1 MANDCT
7 TFLNQYKSI
16 AVAKAELGNKRQCPN
31 CGTRFYDLGNDDP
44 ITCIEC
50 EETFV
55 PEVLLKPRRPIPVA
69 EKPAPP
75 KKQVEAEEAKNE
87 ANEES
92 SEELLEKAGND
103 DLLEDDE
110 EEDENIEGI
119 LEVQDDSIDEE
130 LSAEVVIDTNIG
142 GSDEK

>member
-1 MANDCT
+1 MANDGT
-7 TFLNQYKSI
+7 TFQNQYKSI
-16 AVAKAELGNKRQCPN
+16 AVAKVDLGNKRQCPK

-55 PEVLLKPRRPIPVA
+55 PEVLLKPRRPVPVT
-69 EKPAPP
+69 EKAAAPE
-75 KKQVEAEEAKNE
+75 KKKKEET
-87 ANEES
+87 EES

-103 DLLEDDE
+103 DLLED
-110 EEDENIEGI
+110 EDEDEDIEGI
-119 LEVQDDSIDEE
+119 LEVQDESIKEE
-130 LSAEVVIDTNIG
+130 LSAEVVINTDVG

>member
-1 MANDCT
+1 
-7 TFLNQYKSI
+7 
-16 AVAKAELGNKRQCPN
+16 VAKVELGNKRQCPK

-55 PEVLLKPRRPIPVA
+55 PEVLLKPRRPVPVT
-69 EKPAPP
+69 EKAAAPE
-75 KKQVEAEEAKNE
+75 KKKKEET
-87 ANEES
+87 EES

-103 DLLEDDE
+103 DLLED
-110 EEDENIEGI
+110 EDEDEDIEGI
-119 LEVQDDSIDEE
+119 LEVQDESIKEE
-130 LSAEVVIDTNIG
+130 LSAEVVINTDVG

>member
-7 TFLNQYKSI
+7 TFRNQKKSI
-16 AVAKAELGNKRQCPN
+16 AVAKVELGNKRQCPK

-55 PEVLLKPRRPIPVA
+55 PEVLLKPRRPVPVA
-69 EKPAPP
+69 EKAAAPE
-75 KKQVEAEEAKNE
+75 KKKKEET
-87 ANEES
+87 EET

-103 DLLEDDE
+103 DLLED
-110 EEDENIEGI
+110 EDEDEDIEGI
-119 LEVQDDSIDEE
+119 LEVQDESIKEE
-130 LSAEVVIDTNIG
+130 LSAEVVINTDVG

>member
-1 MANDCT
+1 MA
-7 TFLNQYKSI
+7 K
-16 AVAKAELGNKRQCPN
+16 VELGNKRQCPK

-55 PEVLLKPRRPIPVA
+55 PPPPPKPRRPVPVT
-69 EKPAPP
+69 EKAAAPE
-75 KKQVEAEEAKNE
+75 KKKKEET
-87 ANEES
+87 EES

-103 DLLEDDE
+103 DLLED
-110 EEDENIEGI
+110 EDEDEDIEGI
-119 LEVQDDSIDEE
+119 LEVQDESIKEE
-130 LSAEVVIDTNIG
+130 LSAEVVINTDVG